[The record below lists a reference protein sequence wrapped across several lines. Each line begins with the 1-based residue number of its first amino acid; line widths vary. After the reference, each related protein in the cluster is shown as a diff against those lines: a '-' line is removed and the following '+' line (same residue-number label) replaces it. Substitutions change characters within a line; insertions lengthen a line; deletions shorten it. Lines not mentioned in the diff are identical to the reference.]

1 MDGGARWAIVHR
13 VTKSQTWLKQLSTCI
28 HSLREQTSE
37 MPPLTL
43 KIIQDLPSFNKKTL
57 SANNE
62 PGVFEVLGLQ
72 IFKLDLEKA
81 EEPEIELPTSIGSLK
96 NQESSR
102 KISTSALFTMPK
114 PLTAWITTN
123 CGKFLNR
130 WEYQTTL
137 SDS

>member
-96 NQESSR
+96 NQESS
-102 KISTSALFTMPK
+102 
-114 PLTAWITTN
+114 
-123 CGKFLNR
+123 
-130 WEYQTTL
+130 
-137 SDS
+137 